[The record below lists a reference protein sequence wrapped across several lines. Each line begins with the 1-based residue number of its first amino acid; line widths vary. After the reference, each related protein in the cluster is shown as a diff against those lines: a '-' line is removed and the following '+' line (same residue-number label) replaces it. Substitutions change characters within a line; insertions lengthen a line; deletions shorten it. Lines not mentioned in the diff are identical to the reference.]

1 MNTEKIIADQLQSLQ
16 KTKGNICVSII
27 LPTHR
32 ISPERRVDLP
42 AFKRSINAAKQLLQ
56 FKYTVSNI
64 QPLLDAIDDI
74 YQKIDFSHNSD
85 GLGIYISS
93 DVKLA
98 VQFPFPVEEKIMV
111 ADNFEIRD
119 LLYKANYSAPFL
131 VILLTKKEVRLFKG
145 VWNEITEIVDQN
157 YPIIYEEQYIYNPPS
172 RGTPFTGHAT
182 VRNFEKEKS
191 NLEEIRIKDFFHK
204 ADELLSQYIENSSP
218 LIVMGVEKD
227 IAWFERISMHG
238 KNIIQKIQGNYDYL
252 NEKQLADITW
262 PAMYQQLQ
270 SKRNSLIKELEEK
283 QGGHMVTSGI
293 QNVWQAAKEGKGL
306 KLLVEKDF
314 RKSGFVTDAG
324 QQLHIRP
331 PEKAYITVTDAV
343 DDIMEMVLKMGGQVF
358 FTENTLLKDFQHIA
372 LINRY

>member
-1 MNTEKIIADQLQSLQ
+1 MSTENTITDQLQSLQ

-32 ISPERRVDLP
+32 ISPDKRVDLL
-42 AFKRSINAAKQLLQ
+42 AFKRSITAAKQLLQ

-98 VQFPFPVEEKIMV
+98 VQFPFPVEEKVMV

-119 LLYKANYSAPFL
+119 LLFKANYSAPFL
-131 VILLTKKEVRLFKG
+131 VILLTKKDVRLFKG
-145 VWNEITEIVDQN
+145 LWNELTEIVDQN
-157 YPIIYEEQYIYNPPS
+157 FPKIYEEEYIYNPPS

-191 NLEEIRIKDFFHK
+191 NLEEIRIKDFFHH
-204 ADELLSQYIENSSP
+204 ADELLNQYIENNSP

-227 IAWFERISMHG
+227 IAWFGKISMHK
-238 KNIIQKIQGNYDYL
+238 KNIIQKIKGNYDYL

-270 SKRNSLIKELEEK
+270 SQRNLLIKELEEK

-293 QNVWQAAKEGKGL
+293 QNVWQAAKEGKGM

-314 RKSGFVTDAG
+314 RKSGFVTDDG
-324 QQLHIRP
+324 YQLHIRP
-331 PEKAYITVTDAV
+331 PEKAYKTVTDAV

-372 LINRY
+372 MINRY

>member
-1 MNTEKIIADQLQSLQ
+1 MSTEKTIADQLQSLQ
-16 KTKGNICVSII
+16 KTKGTICVSII

-32 ISPERRVDLP
+32 ISPDKRVDLL
-42 AFKRSINAAKQLLQ
+42 AFKRSIAAAKQLLQ

-93 DVKLA
+93 DVKLS
-98 VQFPFPVEEKIMV
+98 VQFPFPVEEKVMV

-119 LLYKANYSAPFL
+119 LLFKANYSAPFL

-145 VWNEITEIVDQN
+145 LWNELTEIVDQN
-157 YPIIYEEQYIYNPPS
+157 FPKIYEEEYIYNPPS

-191 NLEEIRIKDFFHK
+191 NLEEIRIKDFFHQ
-204 ADELLSQYIENSSP
+204 ADELLNQYIENNSP
-218 LIVMGVEKD
+218 LIAMGVEKD
-227 IAWFERISMHG
+227 IAWFEKISMHG
-238 KNIIQKIQGNYDYL
+238 KNIIEKIKGNYDYL

-262 PAMYQQLQ
+262 PAMYQHLQ
-270 SKRNSLIKELEEK
+270 SQRNLLIKELEEK

-293 QNVWQAAKEGKGL
+293 QNVWQAAKEGKGM

-314 RKSGFVTDAG
+314 RKSGFVTDDG
-324 QQLHIRP
+324 YQLHIRP
-331 PEKAYITVTDAV
+331 PEKAYKIVTDAV

-372 LINRY
+372 MINRY